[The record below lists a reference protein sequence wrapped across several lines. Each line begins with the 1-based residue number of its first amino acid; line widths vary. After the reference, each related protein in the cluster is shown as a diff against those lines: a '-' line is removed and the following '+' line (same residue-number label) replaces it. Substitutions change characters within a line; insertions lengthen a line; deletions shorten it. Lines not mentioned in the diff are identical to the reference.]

1 MTDRTHA
8 MLTEPPLRLL
18 LQMTAPNTL
27 AFTLQACVNLA
38 EIYMI
43 GRLGT
48 EALAAIALVFPLLI
62 LVQTMSGGPLG
73 GAITASIARALG
85 NGNRDNAER
94 LVWHAIYG
102 AIIGAATFFILFVFF
117 GRQLLMLLGG
127 DGIILDMAMSY
138 CWVLFSAGLI
148 LWLGSTLGAAYRGA
162 GDMAFPAKLMILS
175 ATLQVPLTAILVFG
189 LFGAPALGVTGAAVS
204 SVTVG
209 AIMVTALLVELL
221 RGQRAIGLRMH
232 QRGWRRELASDILKV
247 ARPASLNPLMNVATV
262 LGLTALVGQFGTQ
275 ALAGY
280 GIGTRIEFVMLP
292 LIFAFGTALTTI
304 VGTNIGARNYD
315 RAELAGRYGM
325 TSAALICGTVGG
337 FLALFPNRWIPIFTD
352 DAGTFEVARSYI
364 RIVGPA
370 YTFLGIG
377 LVLYFASQGAGT
389 MTWPIRAQILRFAI
403 SVGGAFFLVN
413 YLGYGLNAVFIVT
426 VIALALYAGII
437 SIAVFN
443 GAWRPKSSG

>member
-1 MTDRTHA
+1 MNDRTHA

-102 AIIGAATFFILFVFF
+102 AFIGAAVFFLLFVLF

-127 DGIILDMAMSY
+127 EGAILEMAMSY

-162 GDMAFPAKLMILS
+162 GDMAFPAKLMIFS
-175 ATLQVPLTAILVFG
+175 AMLQVPLTAILVFG
-189 LFGAPALGVTGAAVS
+189 LFGAPALGVTGAAAS
-204 SVTVG
+204 SVFVG
-209 AIMVTALLVELL
+209 AIMVSVLLVELL
-221 RGQRAIGLRMH
+221 RGQRAISLRMH
-232 QRGWRRELASDILKV
+232 QRGWRRALASDILKV
-247 ARPASLNPLMNVATV
+247 ARPASLNPLMNVATI

-292 LIFAFGTALTTI
+292 VIFAFGTALTTI
-304 VGTNIGARNYD
+304 VGTNIGAGNYD

-325 TSAALICGTVGG
+325 TSAALICGTVGV
-337 FLALFPNRWIPIFTD
+337 FLALFPNLWIPIFTD

-370 YTFLGIG
+370 YAFLGIG
-377 LVLYFASQGAGT
+377 LVLYFASQGAGN

-443 GAWRPKSSG
+443 GAWRPKSSD

>member
-292 LIFAFGTALTTI
+292 VIFAFGTALTTI

-337 FLALFPNRWIPIFTD
+337 FLALFPNLWIPIFTD

>member
-102 AIIGAATFFILFVFF
+102 AIIGAAIFFFLFVFF

-138 CWVLFSAGLI
+138 CWVLFSTGLI
-148 LWLGSTLGAAYRGA
+148 LWLGSTLSAAYRGA

-221 RGQRAIGLRMH
+221 RGQRAISLRMH
-232 QRGWRRELASDILKV
+232 HRGWRHELASDILRV
-247 ARPASLNPLMNVATV
+247 ARPASLNPVMNVATI

-292 LIFAFGTALTTI
+292 VIFAFGTALTTI
-304 VGTNIGARNYD
+304 VGTNIGAGNYD

-325 TSAALICGTVGG
+325 ISAAFICGTVGG
-337 FLALFPNRWIPIFTD
+337 FLALLPNLWIPIFTD
-352 DAGTFEVARSYI
+352 DAGAYEVARIYI

-370 YTFLGIG
+370 YAFLGIG
-377 LVLYFASQGAGT
+377 LVLYFASQGAGN

>member
-1 MTDRTHA
+1 MNDRTHA

-102 AIIGAATFFILFVFF
+102 AFIGAAVFFLLFVFF

-127 DGIILDMAMSY
+127 EGEILEMAISY

-162 GDMAFPAKLMILS
+162 GDMAFPAKLMIFS
-175 ATLQVPLTAILVFG
+175 AMLQVPLTAILVFG
-189 LFGAPALGVTGAAVS
+189 LFGAPALGVTGAAAS
-204 SVTVG
+204 SVFVG
-209 AIMVTALLVELL
+209 AIMVSALLVELL
-221 RGQRAIGLRMH
+221 RGRRAISLRLH
-232 QRGWRRELASDILKV
+232 QRGWRRALAADILKV
-247 ARPASLNPLMNVATV
+247 ARPASLNPLMNVATI

-292 LIFAFGTALTTI
+292 VIFAFGTALTTI
-304 VGTNIGARNYD
+304 VGTNIGAGNYD

-337 FLALFPNRWIPIFTD
+337 FLALFPNLWIPIFTG
-352 DAGTFEVARSYI
+352 DAGTFDVARSYI

-370 YTFLGIG
+370 YAFLGIG

-389 MTWPIRAQILRFAI
+389 MTWPIRAQILRFVL

-413 YLGYGLNAVFIVT
+413 YMGYGLNVVFITT
-426 VIALALYAGII
+426 VVALAFYAGII

-443 GAWRPKSSG
+443 GAWRPKSSS

>member
-8 MLTEPPLRLL
+8 ILSEPPLRLL

-27 AFTLQACVNLA
+27 AFTLQAFVNLT

-85 NGNRDNAER
+85 HGNRDNAER

-102 AIIGAATFFILFVFF
+102 AIIGAATFFILFVLF

-138 CWVLFSAGLI
+138 CWVLFSTGLI

-175 ATLQVPLTAILVFG
+175 AILQVPLTAILVFG

-209 AIMVTALLVELL
+209 TIMVTALLAELL

-232 QRGWRRELASDILKV
+232 QRGWRHELASDILKV
-247 ARPASLNPLMNVATV
+247 ARPASLNPLMNVATI
-262 LGLTALVGQFGTQ
+262 LGLTALVGQFGSH

-292 LIFAFGTALTTI
+292 VIFAFGTALTTI
-304 VGTNIGARNYD
+304 VGTNIGAGNYE

-337 FLALFPNRWIPIFTD
+337 FLALFPNLWIPIFTD
-352 DAGTFEVARSYI
+352 DSGTFEVARTYI

-370 YTFLGIG
+370 YAFLGIG

-389 MTWPIRAQILRFAI
+389 MTWPILAQILRFAI

-426 VIALALYAGII
+426 VIALAFYAGII

>member
-85 NGNRDNAER
+85 HGNRDNAEQ
-94 LVWHAIYG
+94 LVWHAVYG
-102 AIIGAATFFILFVFF
+102 AFIGAAVFFLLFVLF

-127 DGIILDMAMSY
+127 DGIILDMAINY

-148 LWLGSTLGAAYRGA
+148 LWLSSTLGAAYRGA

-175 ATLQVPLTAILVFG
+175 AVLQVPLTAILVFG

-209 AIMVTALLVELL
+209 AIMVMALLVELL
-221 RGQRAIGLRMH
+221 RGRRAISLRMH
-232 QRGWRRELASDILKV
+232 QKGWRAELASDILKV
-247 ARPASLNPLMNVATV
+247 ARPASLNPLMNVATI
-262 LGLTALVGQFGTQ
+262 LGLTALVGQFGTH

-292 LIFAFGTALTTI
+292 VIFAFGTALTTI
-304 VGTNIGARNYD
+304 VGTNIGAGNYD

-337 FLALFPNRWIPIFTD
+337 FLALFPNLWIPIFTD
-352 DAGTFEVARSYI
+352 DAGTFEVARTYI

-370 YTFLGIG
+370 YAFLGIG

-413 YLGYGLNAVFIVT
+413 YLGYGLNAIFIVT

-443 GAWRPKSSG
+443 GAWRPKSSS

>member
-1 MTDRTHA
+1 MKDRTHA

-27 AFTLQACVNLA
+27 AFTVQSCVNLA

-85 NGNRDNAER
+85 HANRDNAER
-94 LVWHAIYG
+94 LVWHSIYG
-102 AIIGAATFFILFVFF
+102 AVIGAAVFFILFVLF
-117 GRQLLMLLGG
+117 GRQLLVFMGG
-127 DGIILDMAMSY
+127 DGAILDMAMDY
-138 CWVLFSAGLI
+138 CWVLFSAGLVI
-148 LWLGSTLGAAYRGA
+148 WLNSAVSAVYRGA
-162 GDMAFPAKLMILS
+162 GDMGFPAKLMVIS
-175 ATLQVPLTAILVFG
+175 ATAQVPLTAILVFG
-189 LFGAPALGVTGAAVS
+189 LWGAPALGVVGAAVS
-204 SVTVG
+204 SVILS
-209 AIMVTALLVELL
+209 AIMLVILVLELL
-221 RGQRAIGLRMH
+221 RGQRAIKLSTH
-232 QRGWRRELASDILKV
+232 QQGWRRDLAADILKV
-247 ARPASLNPLMNVATV
+247 ARPASLNPLMNVATI

-292 LIFAFGTALTTI
+292 IIFAFGTALTTI
-304 VGTNIGARNYD
+304 VGTNIGAGNYD

-325 TSAALICGTVGG
+325 TCAALICGVAGSL
-337 FLALFPNRWIPIFTD
+337 LALFPNIWIPIFTD
-352 DAGTFEVARSYI
+352 DAGTFEVARNYI

-370 YTFLGIG
+370 YAFLGIG

-389 MTWPIRAQILRFAI
+389 MTWPIRAQILRFVL
-403 SVGGAFFLVN
+403 SVGGASLLVN
-413 YLGYGLNAVFIVT
+413 YMGYGLNAVFAVT
-426 VIALALYAGII
+426 VVALALYAGII
-437 SIAVFN
+437 SFAVFN
-443 GAWRPKSSG
+443 GAWRPKSAG

>member
-38 EIYMI
+38 EIYMV

-102 AIIGAATFFILFVFF
+102 AFIGAAVFFVLFALF
-117 GRQLLMLLGG
+117 GRQLLVLLGG

-175 ATLQVPLTAILVFG
+175 AALQVPLTAILVFG
-189 LFGAPALGVTGAAVS
+189 LFGVPALGVTGAAAS
-204 SVTVG
+204 SVFVG
-209 AIMVTALLVELL
+209 AIMVSVLLAELL
-221 RGQRAIGLRMH
+221 RGQRAISLHMH

-247 ARPASLNPLMNVATV
+247 ARPASLNPLMNVATI

-292 LIFAFGTALTTI
+292 VIFAFGTALTTI
-304 VGTNIGARNYD
+304 VGTNIGAGNYD

-337 FLALFPNRWIPIFTD
+337 LLALFPNLWIPIFTD
-352 DAGTFEVARSYI
+352 DAGTFEVARNYI

-370 YTFLGIG
+370 YAFLGIG

-389 MTWPIRAQILRFAI
+389 MRWPIRAQILRFVL

-426 VIALALYAGII
+426 VVALVLYAGII
-437 SIAVFN
+437 SAAVFN

>member
-8 MLTEPPLRLL
+8 ILTEPPLRLL

-27 AFTLQACVNLA
+27 AFTLQAFVNLA

-85 NGNRDNAER
+85 HGNRDNAER

-102 AIIGAATFFILFVFF
+102 AIIGAAAFFILFILF

-138 CWVLFSAGLI
+138 CWVLFSTGLI

-204 SVTVG
+204 SVAVG
-209 AIMVTALLVELL
+209 AIMVTALLAELL
-221 RGQRAIGLRMH
+221 RGQRAISLRMH
-232 QRGWRRELASDILKV
+232 HRGWRHELASDILKV
-247 ARPASLNPLMNVATV
+247 ARPASLNPLMNVATI

-292 LIFAFGTALTTI
+292 VIFAFGTALTTI
-304 VGTNIGARNYD
+304 VGTNIGAGNYE
-315 RAELAGRYGM
+315 RAELAGAM
-325 TSAALICGTVGG
+325 A
-337 FLALFPNRWIPIFTD
+337 
-352 DAGTFEVARSYI
+352 
-364 RIVGPA
+364 
-370 YTFLGIG
+370 
-377 LVLYFASQGAGT
+377 
-389 MTWPIRAQILRFAI
+389 
-403 SVGGAFFLVN
+403 
-413 YLGYGLNAVFIVT
+413 
-426 VIALALYAGII
+426 
-437 SIAVFN
+437 
-443 GAWRPKSSG
+443 

>member
-292 LIFAFGTALTTI
+292 VIFAFGTALTTI
-304 VGTNIGARNYD
+304 VGTNIGAGNYD

-337 FLALFPNRWIPIFTD
+337 FLALFPNLWIPIFTD

>member
-1 MTDRTHA
+1 MNDRTHA

-85 NGNRDNAER
+85 HGNRDNAER

-102 AIIGAATFFILFVFF
+102 AIIGAASFFILFVLF

-127 DGIILDMAMSY
+127 DGIILEMAMSY

-204 SVTVG
+204 SVMVG

-221 RGQRAIGLRMH
+221 RGQRAISLRMH
-232 QRGWRRELASDILKV
+232 QRGWRRDLASDILKV
-247 ARPASLNPLMNVATV
+247 ARPASLNPLMNVATI

-292 LIFAFGTALTTI
+292 VIFAFGTALTTI
-304 VGTNIGARNYD
+304 VGTNIGAGNYD

-337 FLALFPNRWIPIFTD
+337 FLALFPNLWIPIFTD
-352 DAGTFEVARSYI
+352 DAGTFEVARNYI

-370 YTFLGIG
+370 YAFLGIG

-413 YLGYGLNAVFIVT
+413 YLDYGLNAVFIVT
-426 VIALALYAGII
+426 VVALALYAGII

>member
-1 MTDRTHA
+1 MNDRTHA

-38 EIYMI
+38 EIYMV

-85 NGNRDNAER
+85 HGNRDNAER

-102 AIIGAATFFILFVFF
+102 AIIGAAGFFILFVLF

-127 DGIILDMAMSY
+127 EGGVILDMAMSY

-162 GDMAFPAKLMILS
+162 GDMAFPAKLMIFS
-175 ATLQVPLTAILVFG
+175 AMLQVPLTAILVFG

-221 RGQRAIGLRMH
+221 RGQRAISLRMH

-247 ARPASLNPLMNVATV
+247 ARPASLNPLMNVATI

-292 LIFAFGTALTTI
+292 VIFAFGTALTTI
-304 VGTNIGARNYD
+304 VGTNIGAGNYD

-337 FLALFPNRWIPIFTD
+337 FLALFPNLWIPIFTD
-352 DAGTFEVARSYI
+352 DAGHF
-364 RIVGPA
+364 
-370 YTFLGIG
+370 
-377 LVLYFASQGAGT
+377 
-389 MTWPIRAQILRFAI
+389 
-403 SVGGAFFLVN
+403 
-413 YLGYGLNAVFIVT
+413 
-426 VIALALYAGII
+426 
-437 SIAVFN
+437 
-443 GAWRPKSSG
+443 

>member
-1 MTDRTHA
+1 MTDRTQA

-85 NGNRDNAER
+85 NGNCDNAER

-102 AIIGAATFFILFVFF
+102 AFIGAAVFFVLFALF
-117 GRQLLMLLGG
+117 GRQLLVLLGG

-162 GDMAFPAKLMILS
+162 GDMAFPAKLMIFS
-175 ATLQVPLTAILVFG
+175 AMLQVPLTAILVFG
-189 LFGAPALGVTGAAVS
+189 LFGVPALGVTGAAAS
-204 SVTVG
+204 SVFVG
-209 AIMVTALLVELL
+209 AIMISVLLVELL
-221 RGQRAIGLRMH
+221 RGHRAISLRMH
-232 QRGWRRELASDILKV
+232 QRGWRRELATDILKV
-247 ARPASLNPLMNVATV
+247 ARPASLNPLMNVATI

-292 LIFAFGTALTTI
+292 VIFAFGTALTTI
-304 VGTNIGARNYD
+304 VGTNVGAGNYD

-337 FLALFPNRWIPIFTD
+337 LLALFPNLWIPIFTD
-352 DAGTFEVARSYI
+352 DAGTFEVARNYI

-370 YTFLGIG
+370 YAFLGIG

-389 MTWPIRAQILRFAI
+389 MRWPIRAQILRFVL

-426 VIALALYAGII
+426 VVALVLYAGII
-437 SIAVFN
+437 SAAVFN

>member
-85 NGNRDNAER
+85 NGNRDDAER

-102 AIIGAATFFILFVFF
+102 AIIGAATFFFLFVFF

-138 CWVLFSAGLI
+138 CWVLFSTGLI
-148 LWLGSTLGAAYRGA
+148 LWLGSTLSAAYRGA

-209 AIMVTALLVELL
+209 AIMVTALLIELL
-221 RGQRAIGLRMH
+221 RGQRAIGLRMRH
-232 QRGWRRELASDILKV
+232 RGWRHELASDILRV
-247 ARPASLNPLMNVATV
+247 ARPASLNPLMNVATI

-292 LIFAFGTALTTI
+292 VIFAFGTALTTI
-304 VGTNIGARNYD
+304 VGTNIGAGNYD

-325 TSAALICGTVGG
+325 TSAALICGTAGG
-337 FLALFPNRWIPIFTD
+337 FLALFPNLWIPIFTD
-352 DAGTFEVARSYI
+352 DAGTYEVARNYI

-370 YTFLGIG
+370 YAFLGIG
-377 LVLYFASQGAGT
+377 LVLYFASQGAGN

-413 YLGYGLNAVFIVT
+413 YLGYGLDAVFIVT

-443 GAWRPKSSG
+443 GAWRTKSSG

>member
-85 NGNRDNAER
+85 NSNRDNAER

-102 AIIGAATFFILFVFF
+102 AIIGAATFFFLFVFF

-138 CWVLFSAGLI
+138 CWVLFSTGLI
-148 LWLGSTLGAAYRGA
+148 LWLGSTLSAAYRGA

-221 RGQRAIGLRMH
+221 RGQRAISLRMRH
-232 QRGWRRELASDILKV
+232 RGWRHELASDILRV
-247 ARPASLNPLMNVATV
+247 ARPASLNPVMNVATI

-292 LIFAFGTALTTI
+292 VIFAFGTALTTI
-304 VGTNIGARNYD
+304 VGTNIGAGNYD
-315 RAELAGRYGM
+315 RAEQAGRYGM
-325 TSAALICGTVGG
+325 TSAAFICGTVGG
-337 FLALFPNRWIPIFTD
+337 FLALFPNLWIPIFTD
-352 DAGTFEVARSYI
+352 DAGTYDVARVYI

-370 YTFLGIG
+370 YAFLGIG
-377 LVLYFASQGAGT
+377 LVLYFASQGAGN

-443 GAWRPKSSG
+443 GAWRPKSSD

>member
-1 MTDRTHA
+1 MTDRAHA

-85 NGNRDNAER
+85 HGNRDNAEQ
-94 LVWHAIYG
+94 LVWHAVYG
-102 AIIGAATFFILFVFF
+102 AFIGAAVFFLLFVLF

-127 DGIILDMAMSY
+127 DGIILHMAINY

-148 LWLGSTLGAAYRGA
+148 LWLSSTLGAAYRGA

-175 ATLQVPLTAILVFG
+175 AVLQVPLTAILVFG

-209 AIMVTALLVELL
+209 AIMVMALLVELL
-221 RGQRAIGLRMH
+221 RGRRAISLRMH
-232 QRGWRRELASDILKV
+232 QKGWRAELASDILKV
-247 ARPASLNPLMNVATV
+247 ARPASLNPLMNVATI
-262 LGLTALVGQFGTQ
+262 LGLTALVGQFGTH

-292 LIFAFGTALTTI
+292 VIFAFGTALTTI
-304 VGTNIGARNYD
+304 VGTNIGAGNYD

-337 FLALFPNRWIPIFTD
+337 FLALFPNLWIPIFTD

-370 YTFLGIG
+370 YAFLGIG

-426 VIALALYAGII
+426 VIALALYAGFI

>member
-292 LIFAFGTALTTI
+292 VIFAFGTALTTI

-337 FLALFPNRWIPIFTD
+337 FLALFPNLWIPIFTD

-370 YTFLGIG
+370 YAFLGIG